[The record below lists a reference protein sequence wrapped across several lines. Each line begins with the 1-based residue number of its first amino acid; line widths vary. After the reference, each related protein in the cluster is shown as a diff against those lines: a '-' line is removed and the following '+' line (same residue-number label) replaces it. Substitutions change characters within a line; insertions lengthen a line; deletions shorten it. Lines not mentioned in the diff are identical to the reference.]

1 MDFDF
6 KLPELARPESKRPRR
21 VAEAVKNELNLL
33 LRRGVSDPRLAGA
46 VLSRV
51 EVSADLKTAK
61 LFVRAEKPED
71 RERVMAGA
79 KKARGFF
86 RSHLASVLNLRYT
99 PEILLAYDDVAEEA
113 ERVEL
118 LLSALERERRTRE

>member
-6 KLPELARPESKRPRR
+6 KLPELARPESKRPRQ

-33 LRRGVSDPRLAGA
+33 LRRSVSDPRLAGA

-61 LFVRAEKPED
+61 LFVRAERPEE

-86 RSHLASVLNLRYT
+86 RSHLTRMLKQRDRKSV
-99 PEILLAYDDVAEEA
+99 V
-113 ERVEL
+113 
-118 LLSALERERRTRE
+118 

>member
-51 EVSADLKTAK
+51 EEIG
-61 LFVRAEKPED
+61 RAH
-71 RERVMAGA
+71 V
-79 KKARGFF
+79 
-86 RSHLASVLNLRYT
+86 
-99 PEILLAYDDVAEEA
+99 
-113 ERVEL
+113 
-118 LLSALERERRTRE
+118 

>member
-1 MDFDF
+1 M
-6 KLPELARPESKRPRR
+6 
-21 VAEAVKNELNLL
+21 
-33 LRRGVSDPRLAGA
+33 
-46 VLSRV
+46 
-51 EVSADLKTAK
+51 
-61 LFVRAEKPED
+61 LFRSLEE
-71 RERVMAGA
+71 RERVMAGV

-86 RSHLASVLNLRYT
+86 RSHLASVLNLRHT